1 MAVERREATVQG
13 RRILVIANETL
24 IGTVLH
30 EAIRF
35 RARNVGGEVL
45 VVAPALDT
53 RMPEWTTDGDGARR
67 TAEQR
72 LSRSLDR
79 LRAAGINARGQIGD
93 SDPLQAIADALGL
106 FAADEI
112 IIATHP
118 GPRSNWLGH
127 DLVAPGPRPLR
138 PARPAHRRRPR
149 APAGARGRHDPPRRP
164 PPPPAAADADP
175 EPHADAHRELRAR
188 AMSRRPR
195 IPACPPRRLTSC
207 AAASGHPVF
216 RRVAPPRAPRRRPE
230 RRPPAAHGGWR
241 RPR

>member
-13 RRILVIANETL
+13 WRILVIANETL

-45 VVAPALDT
+45 LVAPALDT
-53 RMPEWTTDGDGARR
+53 RMPEA
-67 TAEQR
+67 R

-79 LRAAGINARGQIGD
+79 LRAAGVNARGQIGD
-93 SDPLQAIADALGL
+93 GDPLQAIADALGL

-127 DLVAPGPRPLR
+127 DLVAR
-138 PARPAHRRRPR
+138 ARVRFDQPVLHVVVDLERQREHAADTTRRIGRRR
-149 APAGARGRHDPPRRP
+149 PPRRP
-164 PPPPAAADADP
+164 TPTPNPTPT
-175 EPHADAHRELRAR
+175 L
-188 AMSRRPR
+188 S
-195 IPACPPRRLTSC
+195 
-207 AAASGHPVF
+207 AS
-216 RRVAPPRAPRRRPE
+216 
-230 RRPPAAHGGWR
+230 
-241 RPR
+241 

>member
-1 MAVERREATVQG
+1 MAVERRDATVQG

-24 IGTVLH
+24 TGTVLH

-45 VVAPALDT
+45 VVAPVLDT
-53 RMPEWTTDGDGARR
+53 RMPEWTTDSDGARR

-93 SDPLQAIADALGL
+93 RDPLQAIGDALGI

-127 DLVAPGPRPLR
+127 DLVAR
-138 PARPAHRRRPR
+138 ARVRFDQPVLHVVVDLERQRAHAAVASRRIT
-149 APAGARGRHDPPRRP
+149 ARRTPRRP
-164 PPPPAAADADP
+164 TPTPSPTPSP
-175 EPHADAHRELRAR
+175 T
-188 AMSRRPR
+188 
-195 IPACPPRRLTSC
+195 LT
-207 AAASGHPVF
+207 AS
-216 RRVAPPRAPRRRPE
+216 
-230 RRPPAAHGGWR
+230 
-241 RPR
+241 

>member
-1 MAVERREATVQG
+1 MAVERREAVQG

-53 RMPEWTTDGDGARR
+53 RMPEWTTDSDGARR
-67 TAEQR
+67 TAAER

-79 LRAAGINARGQIGD
+79 LRAAGVNARGQIGD
-93 SDPLQAIADALGL
+93 RDPLQAIADAHGL

-118 GPRSNWLGH
+118 GSRSNWLGH
-127 DLVAPGPRPLR
+127 DLVAR
-138 PARPAHRRRPR
+138 ARVRFDQPVLHVVVDLERQREHAADASRRLGRRR
-149 APAGARGRHDPPRRP
+149 PPRRP
-164 PPPPAAADADP
+164 SPTPNPTPT
-175 EPHADAHRELRAR
+175 
-188 AMSRRPR
+188 
-195 IPACPPRRLTSC
+195 LT
-207 AAASGHPVF
+207 AS
-216 RRVAPPRAPRRRPE
+216 
-230 RRPPAAHGGWR
+230 
-241 RPR
+241 

>member
-45 VVAPALDT
+45 VVAPVLDT
-53 RMPEWTTDGDGARR
+53 ATPEWTTDSDGARR
-67 TAEQR
+67 SRGAAPFPVAGPVAGRGRQR
-72 LSRSLDR
+72 PRPDR
-79 LRAAGINARGQIGD
+79 RPRPAPGDRGRPRPLRRRRDHHRHAPRPALELAR
-93 SDPLQAIADALGL
+93 AR
-106 FAADEI
+106 
-112 IIATHP
+112 
-118 GPRSNWLGH
+118 PRR
-127 DLVAPGPRPLR
+127 AGPRPLR
-138 PARPAHRRRPR
+138 PARPARRRRPR
-149 APAGARGRHDPPRRP
+149 APARARGRHDPPRRP
-164 PPPPAAADADP
+164 PPPPAAADADA
-175 EPHADAHRELRAR
+175 EPHADPHRELRAS

-195 IPACPPRRLTSC
+195 IPACPPRRFTSC
-207 AAASGHPVF
+207 AAASGRPVF
-216 RRVAPPRAPRRRPE
+216 RRVAPPRAPRHRPE